1 MRLLLANSNTS
12 SEVTGTIERAARA
25 VAAPDTVILAR
36 TARFGARVVGTRS
49 EAAIAAHALLDLLA
63 AEGEPFD
70 AVLLAM
76 SMDSGLR
83 AARELLAVP
92 VVGMTEAGLLLAA
105 TLGTRIGMVV
115 LGRRL
120 IPVYDELARSYGFT
134 DRLAGIEA
142 VDAAPQDLLSDP
154 EAFYAPI
161 VEGCRRLVERDA
173 AEVVLL
179 VGAVMAGLPRLLA
192 ERVPVPLVD
201 GIAAG
206 VLLAEALVRLGAREP
221 RTGSLA
227 RPVGRQLNGVA
238 PELAAK
244 LGGAG

>member
-12 SEVTGTIERAARA
+12 AEVTATIERAARA

-36 TARFGARVVGTRS
+36 NARFGAEVVGTRS
-49 EAAIAAHALLDLLA
+49 DAAIAAHALLDLLA
-63 AEGEPFD
+63 AETEPFD
-70 AVLLAM
+70 AVLSAM

-92 VVGMTEAGLLLAA
+92 VVGMTEAGLLLAS
-105 TLGTRIGMVV
+105 TLGTRIGMVI

-120 IPVYDELARSYGFT
+120 LSVYDELARSYGFT

-142 VDAAPQDLLSDP
+142 VDAAPRDLLSDP

-179 VGAVMAGLPRLLA
+179 VGAVMAGLPKLLA

-206 VLLAEALVRLGAREP
+206 ILLAEALVRLGARE
-221 RTGSLA
+221 RECGSLA
-227 RPVGRQLNGVA
+227 RPVGRLLKGVA

-244 LGGAG
+244 LGGSR

>member
-76 SMDSGLR
+76 SMDSGLW

-92 VVGMTEAGLLLAA
+92 VVGMTEAALLLAA
-105 TLGTRIGMVV
+105 TLGTRIGMVI

-206 VLLAEALVRLGAREP
+206 VLLAEALVRLRAREP

-244 LGGAG
+244 LGGSG

>member
-206 VLLAEALVRLGAREP
+206 VLLAEALVRLRAREP